1 MKLPIN
7 CLQCQNSQILAE
19 VEFEFIDDG
28 RYEFTCSKGHVS
40 TTLLQQQKFEI
51 LFEIGAYA
59 INDGYYREAIS
70 SFTSA
75 LERFYEF
82 FIKVICVSKGNDWP
96 EIVNTWKAIA
106 SQSER
111 QLGAFILLYHLEHGK
126 KPSLLSRSKNE
137 FRNSV
142 IHKGKIPTKQ
152 EAINYGQSVLD
163 LVRPIIED
171 LRKSHSG
178 SIQKTTFHHLN
189 KTLRPKDFERNI
201 STLGIKT
208 ILTLSFPK
216 ETESLEVAL
225 SKLHNSHSTL
235 NTKY

>member
-19 VEFEFIDDG
+19 VEFIDDG

-189 KTLRPKDFERNI
+189 KTLTPKDFERNI